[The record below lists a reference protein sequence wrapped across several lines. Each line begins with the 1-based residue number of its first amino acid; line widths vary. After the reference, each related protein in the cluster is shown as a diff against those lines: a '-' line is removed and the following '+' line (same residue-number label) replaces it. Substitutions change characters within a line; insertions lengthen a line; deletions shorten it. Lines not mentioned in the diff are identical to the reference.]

1 MDVEWRLQKQQ
12 VLQGGVNIGRGFKIL
27 PANNMGDALNGII
40 HHNGQMIG
48 SRDIFPDEDNIAP
61 PVESNGNSGGTTGFD
76 VEPGP

>member
-40 HHNGQMIG
+40 HDNRSSPIFSFPG
-48 SRDIFPDEDNIAP
+48 SKIL
-61 PVESNGNSGGTTGFD
+61 T
-76 VEPGP
+76 VEPGR